1 MLTIITSV
9 SAPTAKLAFPFCAV
23 VLYSSMPV
31 YVTVCIV
38 AAYRV
43 CLFIVLLWRQILRY
57 ACLLCEAH
65 ESSHEHLWRHFFV

>member
-9 SAPTAKLAFPFCAV
+9 SAPTAKLAFPFCAF
-23 VLYSSMPV
+23 
-31 YVTVCIV
+31 V
-38 AAYRV
+38 ADSV
-43 CLFIVLLWRQILRY
+43 CLFIVLSWRLCLRY